1 MKKVLF
7 LCTGNSCRSQIAEGF
22 LRHLGGDDFQVF
34 SAGVMPIG
42 VNSLA
47 IKVMNEAGVNIV
59 SQSSK
64 SIKEF
69 LGQQFD
75 YVITLCNDTKEICP
89 VFPGECE
96 RLHWHLDDPAKASG
110 SGGERIIIFRK
121 IRDQIKSHIELFL
134 KENRT

>member
-1 MKKVLF
+1 M
-7 LCTGNSCRSQIAEGF
+7 AEGL
-22 LRHLGGDDFQVF
+22 LRYSGEDGFQVF

-47 IKVMNEAGVNIV
+47 IKVMDEVGVNIV

-64 SIKEF
+64 SVKEF

-75 YVITLCNDTKEICP
+75 YVITLCDDVKEVCP
-89 VFPGECE
+89 VFPGECR
-96 RLHWHLDDPAKASG
+96 RLHWNLDDPAKTNG
-110 SGGERIIIFRK
+110 SGGERITVFRR

-134 KENRT
+134 KEDRT